1 MVDTQREGGSAE
13 KFARVYKVLKYV
25 VYALLSVNIVLFL
38 NEELASAAHA
48 ATSELDLLTAI
59 QLFSATLDTA
69 AWVLLL
75 LLFELETA
83 VIPDDRLVGRT
94 QWIIHG
100 IRLICG
106 LAIVSAFWGYL
117 GEWQV
122 FWSSSSLTVP
132 ACELVGQ
139 DWSILLDF
147 DIFTPLDG
155 QSCVALGSEVVVIT
169 GLERVVATPAAL
181 DSAYQLGLVDVIN
194 SATWILVVVL
204 LEIEVR
210 LQLWGGVPRRFQRPL
225 NGIKVVLYLT
235 LAVAAVYWGFEGE
248 FLDFWD
254 AALWLFAF
262 VFIELN
268 VFEWQ
273 RDLARQAQH

>member
-1 MVDTQREGGSAE
+1 MVDTPREGSSAE

-38 NEELASAAHA
+38 NEEVASAAHA
-48 ATSELDLLTAI
+48 TTSDLDIFTGI

-94 QWIIHG
+94 QWVIHG
-100 IRLICG
+100 VRLICG
-106 LAIVSAFWGYL
+106 LAIVSACWGYFV
-117 GEWQV
+117 EWQV
-122 FWSSSSLTVP
+122 FWSSSLLSMP

-139 DWSILLDF
+139 GWSILLDF
-147 DIFTPLDG
+147 DIFTALDA
-155 QSCVALGSEVVVIT
+155 QSCVALGSEVVAIT
-169 GLERVVATPAAL
+169 ELERVVATPAAL

-194 SATWILVVVL
+194 AVTWILVVVL

-273 RDLARQAQH
+273 RDLAQQAQD

>member
-155 QSCVALGSEVVVIT
+155 QSCVALGSEVVAIT
-169 GLERVVATPAAL
+169 ELERVVATPAAL

>member
-83 VIPDDRLVGRT
+83 VIPDERLVGRT

>member
-1 MVDTQREGGSAE
+1 MVDTPREGSSAE
-13 KFARVYKVLKYV
+13 KFTRVYKVLKYV

-38 NEELASAAHA
+38 NEEVASAAHA
-48 ATSELDLLTAI
+48 TTSDLDIFTGI

-83 VIPDDRLVGRT
+83 VIPDDQLVGRT
-94 QWIIHG
+94 QWVIHG
-100 IRLICG
+100 VRLICG
-106 LAIVSAFWGYL
+106 LAIVSACWGYFV
-117 GEWQV
+117 EWQV
-122 FWSSSSLTVP
+122 FWSSSLLSMP

-139 DWSILLDF
+139 GWSILLDF
-147 DIFTPLDG
+147 DIFTALDA
-155 QSCVALGSEVVVIT
+155 QSCVALGSEVVAIT
-169 GLERVVATPAAL
+169 ELERVVATPAAL

-194 SATWILVVVL
+194 AVTWILVVVL

-273 RDLARQAQH
+273 RDLARQAQD

>member
-100 IRLICG
+100 IRLICS

-155 QSCVALGSEVVVIT
+155 QSCVALGSEVVAIT
-169 GLERVVATPAAL
+169 ELERVVATPAAL

>member
-1 MVDTQREGGSAE
+1 MVDTRREGGSA
-13 KFARVYKVLKYV
+13 ATLASAYKALKYV
-25 VYALLSVNIVLFL
+25 VYALLSVNIALFL
-38 NEELASAAHA
+38 NEEMASSAHA
-48 ATSELDLLTAI
+48 APSGMDLFTVI

-83 VIPDDRLVGRT
+83 VIPDDRLVGKT
-94 QWIIHG
+94 QWVIHG

-122 FWSSSSLTVP
+122 FWHSEILQVP

-139 DWSILLDF
+139 GWSILLDF
-147 DIFTPLDG
+147 DKFIALDAE
-155 QSCVALGSEVVVIT
+155 SCIALGFEIVAVT
-169 GLERVVATPAAL
+169 GLEQVVATPMAFN
-181 DSAYQLGLVDVIN
+181 SAYQLGLVDVIN

-210 LQLWGGVPRRFQRPL
+210 LQLGGGVPQEFQRPL
-225 NGIKVVLYLT
+225 NGAKIVLYLT

-273 RDLARQAQH
+273 RDLAQQARE

>member
-83 VIPDDRLVGRT
+83 VIPDARLVGRT

>member
-1 MVDTQREGGSAE
+1 MVDTQREGSSAE
-13 KFARVYKVLKYV
+13 KFARVYKASKYV

-48 ATSELDLLTAI
+48 ATSDLDIFTGI

-100 IRLICG
+100 VRLISG
-106 LAIVSAFWGYL
+106 LAIVSACWGYL
-117 GEWQV
+117 VEWQV
-122 FWSSSSLTVP
+122 FWSSSLLSMP

-139 DWSILLDF
+139 GWSILLDF
-147 DIFTPLDG
+147 DIFTALDA
-155 QSCVALGSEVVVIT
+155 QSCVALGSEVVAIT
-169 GLERVVATPAAL
+169 ELERVVATPAAL

-194 SATWILVVVL
+194 AVTWILVVVL

-273 RDLARQAQH
+273 RDLARQAQD

>member
-155 QSCVALGSEVVVIT
+155 QSCVALGSEVVAIT
-169 GLERVVATPAAL
+169 ELERVVATPAAL

-273 RDLARQAQH
+273 RDLARRAQH

>member
-13 KFARVYKVLKYV
+13 KLARVYKVLKYV

-83 VIPDDRLVGRT
+83 VIPDERLVGRT

-122 FWSSSSLTVP
+122 FWFSSSLTVP

>member
-1 MVDTQREGGSAE
+1 MVNTLREDGSGE
-13 KFARVYKVLKYV
+13 TFARVYKALKYI
-25 VYALLSVNIVLFL
+25 VYGLLSVNIALFL
-38 NEELASAAHA
+38 NEEMASSAHA
-48 ATSELDLLTAI
+48 APSGMDLFTVI

-83 VIPDDRLVGRT
+83 VIPDERLLGRT

-122 FWSSSSLTVP
+122 FWKSETLGVP

-139 DWSILLDF
+139 GWSVLLDF
-147 DIFTPLDG
+147 DKFTALDA
-155 QSCVALGSEVVVIT
+155 QSCIALGSEVVVIPE
-169 GLERVVATPAAL
+169 LEQVVATPMAL
-181 DSAYQLGLVDVIN
+181 NSAYQLGLVDVIN

-210 LQLWGGVPRRFQRPL
+210 LQLWGGVPRKFQRPL
-225 NGIKVVLYLT
+225 SGVKIVLYFT

-273 RDLARQAQH
+273 RDLAKEARQ

>member
-1 MVDTQREGGSAE
+1 E
-13 KFARVYKVLKYV
+13 KFTRVYKVLKYV

-38 NEELASAAHA
+38 NEEVASAAHA
-48 ATSELDLLTAI
+48 TTSDLDIFTGI

-83 VIPDDRLVGRT
+83 VIPDDQLVGRT
-94 QWIIHG
+94 QWVIHG
-100 IRLICG
+100 VRLICG
-106 LAIVSAFWGYL
+106 LAIVSACWGYFV
-117 GEWQV
+117 EWQV
-122 FWSSSSLTVP
+122 FWSSSLLSMP

-139 DWSILLDF
+139 GWSILLDF
-147 DIFTPLDG
+147 DIFTALDA
-155 QSCVALGSEVVVIT
+155 QSCVALGSEVVAIT
-169 GLERVVATPAAL
+169 ELERVVATPAAL

-194 SATWILVVVL
+194 AVTWILVVVL

-273 RDLARQAQH
+273 RDLARQAQD

>member
-1 MVDTQREGGSAE
+1 MVDTLREGGSATT
-13 KFARVYKVLKYV
+13 FARVYKALKYV

-38 NEELASAAHA
+38 NEELASATHSSAVN
-48 ATSELDLLTAI
+48 LDVFTLV

-94 QWIIHG
+94 QWVIHG
-100 IRLICG
+100 VRLICG
-106 LAIVSAFWGYL
+106 LAIVSAFLGYL

-122 FWSSSSLTVP
+122 FWHASTLPMP
-132 ACELVGQ
+132 ACDLVGQ
-139 DWSILLDF
+139 GWAILLDF
-147 DIFTPLDG
+147 DKFIELDG
-155 QSCVALGSEVVVIT
+155 ESCVALGAEVVAISD
-169 GLERVVATPAAL
+169 LERVVATPTAL
-181 DSAYQLGLVDVIN
+181 SSAYQLGLVDVIN

-225 NGIKVVLYLT
+225 TGIKVVLYLT
-235 LAVAAVYWGFEGE
+235 LAIAAVYWGFEGE

-273 RDLARQAQH
+273 RDLAQQAPD

>member
-1 MVDTQREGGSAE
+1 MVDTLREGESAE
-13 KFARVYKVLKYV
+13 TFARVYKAMKYV
-25 VYALLSVNIVLFL
+25 VYALLSVNIALFL
-38 NEELASAAHA
+38 DEEMASSAHA
-48 ATSELDLLTAI
+48 ATSGMDLFTVI

-83 VIPDDRLVGRT
+83 VIPDDRLVGKT
-94 QWIIHG
+94 KWVIHG

-122 FWSSSSLTVP
+122 FWHSEILRVP

-139 DWSILLDF
+139 GWSILLDF
-147 DIFTPLDG
+147 DKFIVLDA
-155 QSCVALGSEVVVIT
+155 QSCTALGTEIVAISK
-169 GLERVVATPAAL
+169 LEQVVATPAAL
-181 DSAYQLGLVDVIN
+181 NSAYQLGLVDVIN

-210 LQLWGGVPRRFQRPL
+210 MQLGVWCLKNFSGHSMVSKLGCTLRLPWQQFTGGL
-225 NGIKVVLYLT
+225 KVSSWIFGMLHCGCLPSC
-235 LAVAAVYWGFEGE
+235 L
-248 FLDFWD
+248 LS
-254 AALWLFAF
+254 
-262 VFIELN
+262 
-268 VFEWQ
+268 
-273 RDLARQAQH
+273 